1 MNLHYFQHVPF
12 EGLAKIEDWLIQ
24 NNLNIR
30 ATGFYD
36 DFGMIDID
44 QIDWL
49 IIMGGPMNVYEDKK
63 YPWLKKEKII
73 IENCIKKGK
82 KILGICLGAQ
92 LIADVLGAKVYK
104 NKFKEI
110 GWFPVLTENES
121 EHILKNCFPDNMPVF
136 QWHGD
141 TFDIP
146 EGALK
151 LAYSEACQNQ
161 GFIYE
166 DRVIGLQFHI
176 ESTLESVKKLVTN
189 CRDEIVQEKFI
200 QDEELIIQNTKMFQ
214 NKANKLLYKML
225 DVIKEK

>member
-189 CRDEIVQEKFI
+189 CRDEIVQGKFI